1 MSHLRVVYYP
11 MKLVL
16 LFFLTLTSL
25 FVSAQPTEGIE
36 YSPTGIFHWG
46 MFRGKINPDHIR
58 EMGANTGAVTVSSLS
73 YKMVE
78 VKGKHVSLKVT
89 AQFHPHESW
98 TRYPELYH
106 PDEALEHE
114 KRHFDICEI
123 YARKF
128 RQLLI
133 NSQWNNRTFDNN
145 LRASFKKLVTEYRA
159 AQARYDRETH
169 HSIDMAEQEAWNH
182 RIDEEL
188 EALAAYSDTMVTIK
202 LN

>member
-1 MSHLRVVYYP
+1 
-11 MKLVL
+11 MKLTL
-16 LFFLTLTSL
+16 QLFLSLSLSLTPL

-58 EMGANTGAVTVSSLS
+58 EMGENTGAVTVSSLS
-73 YKMVE
+73 YKMVD
-78 VKGKHVSLKVT
+78 VKGKHVQLKVC

-98 TRYPELYH
+98 TRYPHLYH

-128 RQLLI
+128 RQLLA
-133 NSQWNNRTFDNN
+133 NSQWSNRTFDNN
-145 LRASFKKLVTEYRA
+145 LRASFKKLVAEYRA

-169 HSIDMAEQEAWNH
+169 HSIDVAQQENWNAK
-182 RIDEEL
+182 IDRELEEL
-188 EALAAYSDTMVTIK
+188 SQYAESVVTIK